1 MASDLIQL
9 LAHRRALFRTD
20 VGNPSLT
27 GLWKG
32 CPLSGSNRNLGNL
45 LMPTGRLPGRYPTC
59 MSNPIRVA
67 VSAPSTAPVSR
78 RTIHWPKL

>member
-1 MASDLIQL
+1 METNPEAL
-9 LAHRRALFRTD
+9 LPD
-20 VGNPSLT
+20 
-27 GLWKG
+27 
-32 CPLSGSNRNLGNL
+32 CPLCGSNRSLGNL

-67 VSAPSTAPVSR
+67 VSAPSTAPVSH